1 MQLPLALATAC
12 VLLLAPPWG
21 VRADDFEDVSPA
33 AMLKA
38 AAGRVPRHVLAVGVE
53 GSGHHLVKSLT
64 SETALVQDDCRPD
77 IFFAWNL
84 ADDRAQGRSSE
95 MGHAKAYEFIYP
107 QLDSSV
113 LERILL
119 SVYGGKDVL
128 HNSDSYPMVTSVLT
142 HHPDLIAFAAMTKV
156 TPVLLFLRRNLADA
170 ALSGRRR
177 HRKTVAIG
185 AELARVEMEA
195 ALIEAQYVTALLLPH
210 CYYSYDDAR
219 VLLLLPL
226 LLLLLLLLITTT
238 TAATANLPT
247 PLSGTAAS
255 ARAPSPRC
263 SARRSRSR
271 ICATATPTPTAPWR
285 APLARTCPCTPA
297 RARKAAPRPTTTT
310 PPRRRWRPAFLS
322 TAGPCIRTSTTRGR
336 RAAARRAGGV
346 RAWRGT
352 S

>member
-12 VLLLAPPWG
+12 VLLLAPPW

-33 AMLKA
+33 AMLK

-142 HHPDLIAFAAMTKV
+142 HHPDLIAFAAMTEV

-195 ALIEAQYVTALLLPH
+195 ALIEAQYVTALLPH
-210 CYYSYDDAR
+210 CYYYYDDAR
-219 VLLLLPL
+219 VLLLLL
-226 LLLLLLLLITTT
+226 LLLLQLITTT
-238 TAATANLPT
+238 TAATTN
-247 PLSGTAAS
+247 
-255 ARAPSPRC
+255 
-263 SARRSRSR
+263 
-271 ICATATPTPTAPWR
+271 
-285 APLARTCPCTPA
+285 
-297 RARKAAPRPTTTT
+297 
-310 PPRRRWRPAFLS
+310 
-322 TAGPCIRTSTTRGR
+322 
-336 RAAARRAGGV
+336 
-346 RAWRGT
+346 
-352 S
+352 